1 MRTAAT
7 YVAKIVKG
15 ARPADL
21 LVRQPT
27 TVELLINLKMAKAR
41 AFKVPPTSLAMADEV
56 IE

>member
-1 MRTAAT
+1 VRSAAT

-21 LVRQPT
+21 LVRQPM
-27 TVELLINLKMAKAR
+27 TVELLINLEMAKAR
-41 AFKVPPTSLAMADEV
+41 AFKAPPTSLAMADEV